1 MIYVGIII
9 HLMITETT
17 DEHERSGRFVRLNA
31 ITTTLS
37 ALATF
42 LIGYYIQWRGFIEL
56 FWMAIGLEVLTIL
69 TVIVFGSP
77 TPAAPSRVVESIVDE
92 TTSLL
97 TTSVPSVEVKRSS
110 RRCFSECFDICR
122 LFNCRRNST
131 KKSMSLILILTAYA
145 FHLLALSSTS
155 ILLWLLLNTPFCWT
169 SKDLG
174 NYSAISLIIS
184 AILSVV
190 VMKGLTRCGLN
201 DVLICALGHLCF
213 SGYAVW
219 IALAKHTWQLYLAL
233 LINPFTTYPSAL
245 TLPMISKLLEVHER
259 DNVFTLVTEINTIIS
274 AFGSSICNWIY
285 AHTVTFDKS
294 FTLYLG
300 SGISVIPLVLSL
312 LVSPCRFTTRLTVFF
327 CPF

>member
-1 MIYVGIII
+1 
-9 HLMITETT
+9 MITETT
-17 DEHERSGRFVRLNA
+17 DEQERSGRFVRLNA

-37 ALATF
+37 ALASF
-42 LIGYYIQWRGFIEL
+42 LIGYYIQWRGFIDL

-69 TVIVFGSP
+69 IVIAFSSP
-77 TPAAPSRVVESIVDE
+77 TPAPPSLVVESTVDE

-97 TTSVPSVEVKRSS
+97 ATNGPLVEVKRAR
-110 RRCFSECFDICR
+110 RRCFGECFDIFR
-122 LFNCRRNST
+122 LFNCRRNSP
-131 KKSMSLILILTAYA
+131 KKSTSLILILTAYA

-184 AILSVV
+184 ALLSVV
-190 VMKGLTRCGLN
+190 VMKGLTFCGLT

-213 SGYAVW
+213 SGYALW
-219 IALAKHTWQLYLAL
+219 IALAKHSWQLYLAL

-259 DNVFTLVTEINTIIS
+259 DNVFTLVTEINTIIL

-300 SGISVIPLVLSL
+300 SGISLIPLVLSL
-312 LVSPCRFTTRLTVFF
+312 SASSSRFKTRLIVF
-327 CPF
+327 PPLL